1 MYKSGVQE
9 SRNNSAPTRRY
20 DGYLVG
26 TYQRLTP
33 RLGVYK
39 ENKYVSGVVM
49 ISK

>member
-33 RLGVYK
+33 LGVYK
-39 ENKYVSGVVM
+39 EIKYVSGLVM